1 MPTIRTQFTVG
12 LFVTV
17 GILIGIVAF
26 VWLGASR
33 YLERGRLYSAYFD
46 ESVQGLIKDSPVK
59 YRGVTVGRVASIDVA
74 PDSRLIRVLMEI
86 EQAYSLDVNTA
97 AQLKAVGITGAMFIE
112 LDIASEKDK
121 ELSPRLSFPSEYPV
135 VPSKPSEIRLI
146 LEGVDDLM
154 KQFKSLDLKGISEKT
169 RALLDSAGKTIADAN
184 IKELSEA
191 LRKSVDRFNAFAAS
205 DAWDKIPASLEKAS
219 EELKNITA
227 KASETVDSA
236 KRTASQI
243 EKTAVDTAPDLKE
256 AMLKTRK
263 AASDAAALFLE
274 ARAAV
279 KGSGKSVAEITE
291 RLAPVLEGLES
302 TVERLKELVER
313 LSDNPSG
320 ILFRNAPAPSK
331 PEELF

>member
-1 MPTIRTQFTVG
+1 MPSVRTQFTVG
-12 LFVTV
+12 LFVTA

-26 VWLGASR
+26 IWLGASR

-46 ESVQGLIKDSPVK
+46 ESVQGLNKDSPVK
-59 YRGVTVGRVASIDVA
+59 YRGVTVGRVLSIEVA

-86 EQAYSLDVNTA
+86 EQAYSLDENTV

-135 VPSKPSEIRLI
+135 VPSKPSEIRMI

-154 KQFKSLDLKGISEKT
+154 KQFRSLDLKGISEKT
-169 RALLDSAGKTIADAN
+169 RALLDSAGKTIAEAN

-191 LRKSVDRFNAFAAS
+191 LRKSIERFNAFVAS

-219 EELKNITA
+219 EEMKNITA

-236 KRTASQI
+236 KRTVSRI
-243 EKTAVDTAPDLKE
+243 EMIAADTAPDLKE
-256 AMLKTRK
+256 AMLNTRR
-263 AASDAAALFLE
+263 AASDAAGLFSE
-274 ARAAV
+274 ARAAL
-279 KGSGKSVAEITE
+279 KGSGKSVAEITD
-291 RLAPVLEGLES
+291 RLSSVLEGLES

-313 LSDNPSG
+313 LSEDPSG
-320 ILFRNAPAPSK
+320 ILFRYAPGPSK